1 MNYKSVI
8 GLVCFIMLSGC
19 VNPTSTIHAKTSQ
32 PAAIQPQS
40 TGIKMYFGLSI
51 PTGGVVTPQQ
61 WQQFESNQVANTFT
75 GFSVADS
82 VGYYKGKKEHAKVIT
97 IYNASAADIEAANK
111 LGKQYAQL
119 FNQDSVLVVLIDVAQ
134 IQFVTKD

>member
-8 GLVCFIMLSGC
+8 GLVCFIVLSGC
-19 VNPTSTIHAKTSQ
+19 VSPAKSIHVEASQ
-32 PAAIQPQS
+32 PAANHTQS

-51 PTGGVVTPQQ
+51 PTGGEVTPQQ

-75 GFSVADS
+75 GFSVTDS

-97 IYNASAADIEAANK
+97 IYNASAADIEAANQ

-119 FNQDSVLVVLIDVAQ
+119 FNQDSVLVVLLDVAQ
-134 IQFVTKD
+134 IRFVTKE